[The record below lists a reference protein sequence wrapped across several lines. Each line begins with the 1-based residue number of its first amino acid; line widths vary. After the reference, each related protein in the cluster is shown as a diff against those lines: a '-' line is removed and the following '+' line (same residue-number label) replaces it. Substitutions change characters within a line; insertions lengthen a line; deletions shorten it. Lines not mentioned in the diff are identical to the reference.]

1 MKIHIPHFENDI
13 HYSELSP
20 KDGKYR
26 YRYTLLRSLIV
37 FWDGYVPKGTKI
49 SFKDNNDRE
58 WLFMDDRHFIIPK
71 RYSWDG
77 CTPKR
82 HIPIFGWVGSPDFEK
97 TILPSL
103 IHDVFCQFQNT
114 EHIPFSRHIIDTI
127 FKQMLDDDEF
137 FLTELYY
144 MGVRIGA
151 KFPSKGEGLYS
162 KLIVNPSDSL
172 K

>member
-1 MKIHIPHFENDI
+1 MKIHIPPFEEDI
-13 HYSELSP
+13 HYSELAP

-26 YRYTLLRSLIV
+26 YRYILTRSLIV
-37 FWDGYVPKGTKI
+37 FWEGYVPKGTKI
-49 SFKDNNDRE
+49 SFKDKNKRE
-58 WLFMDDRHFIIPK
+58 WLFMDDRHFIVPK

-77 CTPKR
+77 CTPKM
-82 HIPIFGWVGSPDFEK
+82 HIPIFGWIGTPDFEK
-97 TILPSL
+97 TMLPSL

-114 EHIPFSRHIIDTI
+114 EHFPFSRHTIDTI

-151 KFPSKGEGLYS
+151 KFPFKGEGLYS